1 MGKKTT
7 EQSQNLT
14 IKPNKYVVVD
24 LDKLN
29 IIKNEDEIL
38 DFINTLDKNIKES
51 MLSKL
56 SIQNDKDLVVFF
68 TSTSIV
74 IPNEVYYII
83 LVKIASSE
91 DKKENGLLLAFSE
104 DIDVVSYF
112 LSGSSNLTF
121 EEAKDGFNKNE
132 L

>member
-1 MGKKTT
+1 M
-7 EQSQNLT
+7 
-14 IKPNKYVVVD
+14 D

-56 SIQNDKDLVVFF
+56 SVQNDKDLVVFF